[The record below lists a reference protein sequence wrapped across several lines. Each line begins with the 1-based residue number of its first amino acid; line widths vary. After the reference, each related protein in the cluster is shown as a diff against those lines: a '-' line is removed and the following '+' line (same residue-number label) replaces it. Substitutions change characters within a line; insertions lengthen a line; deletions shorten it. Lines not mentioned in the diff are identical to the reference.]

1 MNRDD
6 AKVIAAHLEAA
17 ISQLSLA
24 LQEANVR
31 LPSAALEQFRRS
43 VGLHIGNLSFEL
55 LDPIY
60 AEHPDLAPP
69 GVLDR

>member
-1 MNRDD
+1 MNKTD
-6 AKVIAAHLEAA
+6 ATAIATHLENA

-24 LQEANVR
+24 LREAQER
-31 LPSAALEQFRRS
+31 LDPAALENFKR
-43 VGLHIGNLSFEL
+43 LIGSQIGKLSFEG

-69 GVLDR
+69 GVLEE

>member
-1 MNRDD
+1 MNRHD
-6 AKVIAAHLEAA
+6 AKVIAATLDAA

-24 LQEANVR
+24 LHEVEAR
-31 LPSAALEQFRRS
+31 LDVSTLEHFKRS
-43 VGLHIGNLSFEL
+43 IGLQIGSLSFEL

-69 GVLDR
+69 GGLEQ

>member
-1 MNRDD
+1 MNKTD
-6 AKVIAAHLEAA
+6 AAAIATHLENA

-24 LQEANVR
+24 LREAQER
-31 LPSAALEQFRRS
+31 LDPAAHENFKRL
-43 VGLHIGNLSFEL
+43 IGSQIGKLSFEG

-69 GVLDR
+69 GVLEE